1 MIGNVVGALTAAAAL
16 AGGVRWLRV
25 AQREHYIASS
35 VTRFA
40 IRWWAS
46 RPVNQVLG
54 ALLAVCVAV
63 AWAGW
68 WEAAAAAGA
77 VSLAAPVGLSYRGR
91 SAPLAWTRRLRTL
104 AAVGALLVIAIA
116 GLGALLRVPAGVG
129 ATLAA
134 GAPLLADLAL
144 AITAP
149 LERRLRAAFVRAAA
163 RRLTEV
169 SPRVVAITGSYG
181 KTSTKFYAGHLLRSK
196 YTTVTS
202 PASFNNMAGLSRA
215 INERLMPGTEVFVAE
230 MGTYGPGEIRALCQ
244 WLEPEVAVITAVGQ
258 VHLERM
264 GSIEVIAGA
273 KAEILERAKVGVINV
288 DSPHLRGVAAS
299 FQQRGG
305 RLIRCSAVD
314 RSADVLVTVD
324 GDRLSAFVH
333 GHPLGDVRLPGG
345 FPVNLAC
352 AVGVALA
359 LDIPGSDIASRLA
372 TLPTPEHRQTVL
384 SAPNGVVVIDDT
396 YNSNPVGAAGALA
409 TLTQLA
415 ANRRTV
421 VVTPGMVELGREQ
434 FGANEQFARRA
445 AATATDVLIV
455 GRTNRRALLRGAAA
469 GPAAVTVCPNRAEAV
484 AWVRRH
490 LSQGDAVL
498 YENDL
503 PDHYP

>member
-1 MIGNVVGALTAAAAL
+1 VIGDVVGALTAAAAL

-25 AQREHYIASS
+25 AQREHYIAGS

-46 RPVNQVLG
+46 RPVNELLGVL
-54 ALLAVCVAV
+54 LVVSVAA

-68 WEAAAAAGA
+68 WEGATAAGA
-77 VSLAAPVGLSYRGR
+77 LSLAAPRGLSYRGH
-91 SAPLAWTRRLRTL
+91 SAALAWTRRLRTL
-104 AAVGALLVIAIA
+104 AAVGACLVIVIA
-116 GLGALLRVPAGVG
+116 VLGSAWRVTAGVG

-134 GAPLLADLAL
+134 GAPVLADLAL
-144 AITAP
+144 AVTAP
-149 LERRLRAAFVRAAA
+149 LERRLGAGFVRTAA
-163 RRLTEV
+163 RRLAEV

-244 WLEPEVAVITAVGQ
+244 WLNPEIAVITAVGPA
-258 VHLERM
+258 HLERM
-264 GSIEVIAGA
+264 GSLDVIASA
-273 KAEILERAKVGVINV
+273 KAEILERAQVGVINV
-288 DSPHLRGVAAS
+288 DNPHLSGIAERYAR
-299 FQQRGG
+299 RGG

-314 RSADVLVTVD
+314 PAADVNVKADGERLTV
-324 GDRLSAFVH
+324 SVQ
-333 GHPLGDVRLPGG
+333 GHPLGDLRLPGG
-345 FPVNLAC
+345 FPANLAC

-359 LDIPGSDIASRLA
+359 LDIPGPDIASRLQ
-372 TLPTPEHRQTVL
+372 TLPKPEHRQTVV
-384 SAPNGVVVIDDT
+384 SAPNGVVIIDDT
-396 YNSNPVGAAGALA
+396 YNSNPDGAVGALA
-409 TLTQLA
+409 TLA
-415 ANRRTV
+415 SAGANHKTV

-434 FGANEQFARRA
+434 FRANEQFASRA
-445 AATATDVLIV
+445 AAIATDVLIV
-455 GRTNRRALLRGAAA
+455 GRTNRRALLQGAA
-469 GPAAVTVCPNRAEAV
+469 GGQAAITVCQNRAEAV

-490 LSQGDAVL
+490 LAVGDAVL